1 MVRNLRYALAMAL
14 LAPCAQV
21 PAHAHGPQI
30 QVTSDAGKITTRRL
44 INDGP
49 YGTTLTAPTSVY
61 VMPIGQYGGVW
72 YSRPNATVDPILHI
86 PEFPSGPGL
95 AYGYSYNASTNPA
108 PFPLG
113 SQFLLGFTG
122 GLKTWSGTAF
132 VDAGL
137 TELEAFRGAGVNL
150 VTAQTSD
157 SGPPASIAFPSV
169 VSPSAGIAFSA
180 EGAETHTSVSF
191 RFLADGDSTTSALA
205 DGIYL
210 ATLQLGSTDSC
221 LHSSDPFYFVLTKNA
236 ATNDLA
242 AAVVSLGVPQTA
254 VQFVPEPSDFTVAIP
269 AGFSLLILFNRRRV
283 SPKLATASPPR
294 RIPDRRDASTVRGFT
309 LVELLVVIAI
319 IGVLIS
325 LLLPAVQ
332 SARAAARA
340 TRCKN
345 QMRQIGLATLQFC
358 DTHGGQFPEDSES
371 PHKKT
376 PPTPPDSNPNVTS
389 GSPDPK
395 DPKDPSWIVQIAP
408 YAEHVDSLRICP
420 DDPNGDDRL
429 RAGATSYLINDYLAL
444 EVNDGDGHFVPLPD
458 GARNLRQLQ
467 STSGTML
474 HFEARNAKDSELE
487 TPKDMPE
494 FDHAHASKW
503 FELLNVK
510 TGLVQ
515 YTVEQD
521 ICLER
526 HATGSHYL
534 FVDGHVE
541 SISGDQIRQW
551 VADGVQFAK
560 PK

>member
-1 MVRNLRYALAMAL
+1 MVRNIRYAMAL
-14 LAPCAQV
+14 ALLV
-21 PAHAHGPQI
+21 PGAHERAHAHGPQI
-30 QVTSDAGKITTRRL
+30 QVTSEAGKITTRRL
-44 INDGP
+44 INDGL
-49 YGTTLTAPTSVY
+49 YGTTLTPPTSVY
-61 VMPIGQYGGVW
+61 VMPIVEYAGVW
-72 YSRPNATVDPILHI
+72 YSRPNPAIDPILHI

-95 AYGYSYNASTNPA
+95 AYGYGYDASTNPA

-113 SQFLLGFTG
+113 SQFLLGFID
-122 GLKTWSGTAF
+122 GLKVWNGTAF
-132 VDAGL
+132 IDAGP
-137 TELEAFRGAGVNL
+137 TELEAFRGAGANL
-150 VTAQTSD
+150 VTARTSD
-157 SGPPASIAFPSV
+157 SSPPASIAFPSV
-169 VSPSAGIAFSA
+169 ISPSAGITFAT
-180 EGAETHTSVSF
+180 EGAETHTSVSY
-191 RFLADGDSTTSALA
+191 RFFGDGVSTTSVLT

-210 ATLQLGSTDSC
+210 ASLQLGSTDPS
-221 LHSSDPFYFVLTKNA
+221 LHKSDPFYFVLTKNA
-236 ATNDLA
+236 AANDLA
-242 AAVVSLGVPQTA
+242 AAVASLGIPQTA
-254 VQFVPEPSDFTVAIP
+254 VQFVPEPCAFTIAIP

-283 SPKLATASPPR
+283 SPKLATAS
-294 RIPDRRDASTVRGFT
+294 RRDASTVHGFT

-340 TRCKN
+340 TKCKN
-345 QMRQIGLATLQFC
+345 QLRQIGLATLQFC
-358 DTHGGQFPEDSES
+358 DAHGGQFPEDSES
-371 PHKKT
+371 PHKAP
-376 PPTPPDSNPNVTS
+376 PPTSPDSNTNVTS
-389 GSPDPK
+389 DSPDPK
-395 DPKDPSWIVQIAP
+395 DPKDPSWIMQIAP
-408 YAEHVDSLRICP
+408 YAEKVDSLRICP

-467 STSGTML
+467 STSATML
-474 HFEARNAKDSELE
+474 HFEARDAKNSELE